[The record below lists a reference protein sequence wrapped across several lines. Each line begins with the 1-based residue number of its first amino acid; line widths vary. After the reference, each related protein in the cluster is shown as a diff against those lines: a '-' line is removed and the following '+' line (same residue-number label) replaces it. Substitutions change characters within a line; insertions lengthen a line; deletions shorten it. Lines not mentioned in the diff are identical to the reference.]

1 MLRAQ
6 TSDTISTSP
15 KLIHTQ
21 WYSHAEQIYRRVD
34 IYVPAGY
41 EEQATSPCSE
51 GKMHAVYLLHGIAG
65 YEGSWVDL
73 GSATDTLDTLIA
85 AGLCPP
91 VILVMPDCNKWPF
104 VERPSH
110 HNNLWKCIFHYG
122 RLRNEHT
129 IELALSDLFDM
140 MDSTYCI
147 SDCSIAGLSDGAR
160 MAANLANTRPDR
172 ITRVGMFTPVVYK
185 DQLPTDT
192 VVTYQ
197 IFAGKND
204 FFLPNAKRFRRRLIK
219 ADYPHLEFYMIKSG
233 HNWRMWSRCLS
244 LFLRQPMPAPQ
255 TAPEAQPIAEPAPA
269 ERLEEQMRD

>member
-1 MLRAQ
+1 
-6 TSDTISTSP
+6 
-15 KLIHTQ
+15 
-21 WYSHAEQIYRRVD
+21 VD

-129 IELALSDLFDM
+129 IELALSDLLDM

-147 SDCSIAGLSDGAR
+147 SECSMAGLSDGAR
-160 MAANLANTRPDR
+160 MAANLANIRSDR
-172 ITRVGMFTPVVYK
+172 VRRVGMFTPVVYK
-185 DQLPTDT
+185 DQLPADT
-192 VVTYQ
+192 SVIYQ
-197 IFAGKND
+197 VYAGKKD
-204 FFLPNAKRFRRRLIK
+204 IFLPNAKRFRRRLSRS
-219 ADYPHLEFYMIKSG
+219 DYPHYEYFPLKES
-233 HNWRMWSRCLS
+233 HNWHMWRRCLS